1 MDIFAISF
9 AGGYFYGTEDISTPS
24 KITILGHFLLIIVI
38 YVMSRVDFE
47 FEPSKY
53 FFFKNTV
60 FDLYPMER
68 SKFENLLWSLHPPY
82 VHNYYRIGYI

>member
-9 AGGYFYGTEDISTPS
+9 SGGYFYGTEDISTPS
-24 KITILGHFLLIIVI
+24 KITILGQFLLIIVI

-53 FFFKNTV
+53 FSFQKHCF
-60 FDLYPMER
+60 
-68 SKFENLLWSLHPPY
+68 
-82 VHNYYRIGYI
+82 